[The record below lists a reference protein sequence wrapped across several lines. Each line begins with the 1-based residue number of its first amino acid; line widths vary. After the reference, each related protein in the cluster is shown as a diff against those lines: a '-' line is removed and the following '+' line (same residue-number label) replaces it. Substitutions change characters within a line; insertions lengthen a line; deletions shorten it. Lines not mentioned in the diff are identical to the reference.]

1 MFDMLFV
8 TSSHPLSVS
17 IYSLDNRC
25 KQLAERDRT
34 EVKEKINPEHRFVS
48 CKNLLFLN
56 YLYNQD
62 EHVDIVLLCICM
74 FIKSNKLRYDS

>member
-25 KQLAERDRT
+25 KQLRERERI
-34 EVKEKINPEHRFVS
+34 EVKEKMNPEHRFVS
-48 CKNLLFLN
+48 CKILLFPSILVISIMMV
-56 YLYNQD
+56 YSHLP
-62 EHVDIVLLCICM
+62 VFACKFFKSDIL
-74 FIKSNKLRYDS
+74 